1 MSIWKFLGLRGAP
14 QEPQEPQGDGGDTE
28 TVRKIVARLDHLP
41 EDKARFVAAF
51 AFMLSRVAHAD
62 LDISEDE
69 TRAMEQLV
77 VEPGGLPEEQAIIV
91 VQMAKTQ
98 NLLFGGTENYLVAK
112 EFNRIA
118 THEQKLSL
126 LHCLFAVGAADDSI
140 STTENNVVRQ
150 IADEL
155 ELEHPD
161 FIAVRSHFREH
172 LGVFRKPEAT
182 DQDDS

>member
-1 MSIWKFLGLRGAP
+1 MSILDFLGLKSTAP
-14 QEPQEPQGDGGDTE
+14 EPQDNRGETD
-28 TVRKIVARLDHLP
+28 TVRKIVARLDGLP

-62 LDISEDE
+62 LDISDEE
-69 TRAMEQLV
+69 TRAMEQIV
-77 VEPGGLPEEQAIIV
+77 VKPGGLPEEQATLV

-118 THEQKLSL
+118 TREQKLSL

-140 STTENNVVRQ
+140 SATENNVVRQ
-150 IADEL
+150 IAEEL
-155 ELEHPD
+155 NLEHAD
-161 FIAVRSHFREH
+161 FIAVRSRFREH
-172 LGVFRKPEAT
+172 LAVFQRPDST
-182 DQDDS
+182 D

>member
-1 MSIWKFLGLRGAP
+1 MSILDFLGLQSTAP
-14 QEPQEPQGDGGDTE
+14 EPQDNRGETD
-28 TVRKIVARLDHLP
+28 TVRKIVARLDGLP

-62 LDISEDE
+62 LDISDEE
-69 TRAMEQLV
+69 TRAMEQIV

-112 EFNRIA
+112 EFNRLA
-118 THEQKLSL
+118 TREQKLSL

-140 STTENNVVRQ
+140 SSTESNVVRQ
-150 IADEL
+150 IAEEL
-155 ELEHPD
+155 DLEHAD
-161 FIAVRSHFREH
+161 FIGVRSRFREH
-172 LGVFRKPEAT
+172 LAVFQKP
-182 DQDDS
+182 DSSN

>member
-1 MSIWKFLGLRGAP
+1 MSILDFLGFKSTAP
-14 QEPQEPQGDGGDTE
+14 EPQHNRGETD
-28 TVRKIVARLDHLP
+28 TVRKIVARLDGLP

-62 LDISEDE
+62 LDISDEE
-69 TRAMEQLV
+69 TRAMEQIV
-77 VEPGGLPEEQAIIV
+77 VEPGGLPEEQATLV

-118 THEQKLSL
+118 TREQKLSL

-140 STTENNVVRQ
+140 SATENNVVRQ
-150 IADEL
+150 IAEEL
-155 ELEHPD
+155 NLEHAD
-161 FIAVRSHFREH
+161 FIAVRSRFREH
-172 LGVFRKPEAT
+172 LAVFRRPDST
-182 DQDDS
+182 D

>member
-1 MSIWKFLGLRGAP
+1 MSILEMLGLRSASP
-14 QEPQEPQGDGGDTE
+14 EEPEERAETE
-28 TVRKIVARLDHLP
+28 TVRKIVGELDHLP
-41 EDKARFVAAF
+41 QERARFVAAF

-62 LDISEDE
+62 LDISDDE
-69 TRAMEQLV
+69 TRAMEELV
-77 VEPGGLPEEQAIIV
+77 IETGGLPEEQAIIV

-118 THEQKLSL
+118 TRDEKLSL

-140 STTENNVVRQ
+140 STTEDNVVRQ

-161 FIAVRSHFREH
+161 FIAVRSRFREQ
-172 LGVFRKPEAT
+172 LGVFQKSG
-182 DQDDS
+182 DGD

>member
-1 MSIWKFLGLRGAP
+1 MSILEFLGLRSAP
-14 QEPQEPQGDGGDTE
+14 EQAADQGGDTD
-28 TVRKIVARLDHLP
+28 TVRKIVSQLDHLP

-62 LDISEDE
+62 LDISDDE
-69 TRAMEQLV
+69 TRAMEQIV
-77 VEPGGLPEEQAIIV
+77 IERGGLPEEQAIIV

-118 THEQKLSL
+118 SREEKLSM

-155 ELEHPD
+155 DLEHAD
-161 FIAVRSHFREH
+161 FIAVRSRFREQ
-172 LGVFRKPEAT
+172 LAVFKDANPADGSR
-182 DQDDS
+182 

>member
-1 MSIWKFLGLRGAP
+1 MSILEFLGLRRAP
-14 QEPQEPQGDGGDTE
+14 EEVQEEHGQTD
-28 TVRKIVARLDHLP
+28 TVRKIVDQLNHLP
-41 EDKARFVAAF
+41 EERARLIAAF
-51 AFMLSRVAHAD
+51 AFILSRVAHAD
-62 LDISEDE
+62 LDISDE
-69 TRAMEQLV
+69 ETQAMESIV
-77 VEPGGLPEEQAIIV
+77 VEHGGLPEEQAIIV

-118 THEQKLSL
+118 TRENKLSL

-140 STTENNVVRQ
+140 SSTEDNVVRQ

-155 ELEHPD
+155 ELEHAD

-172 LGVFRKPEAT
+172 LGVFKEPDEDT
-182 DQDDS
+182 

>member
-1 MSIWKFLGLRGAP
+1 MSILDFLGLKSTAP
-14 QEPQEPQGDGGDTE
+14 EPQHNRGETD
-28 TVRKIVARLDHLP
+28 TVRKIVARLDGLP

-62 LDISEDE
+62 LDISDEE
-69 TRAMEQLV
+69 TRVMEQIV
-77 VEPGGLPEEQAIIV
+77 VEPGGLPEEQATIV

-118 THEQKLSL
+118 TREQKLSL

-140 STTENNVVRQ
+140 SATENNVVRQ
-150 IADEL
+150 IAEEL
-155 ELEHPD
+155 NLEHAD
-161 FIAVRSHFREH
+161 FIAVRSRFREH
-172 LGVFRKPEAT
+172 LAVFRRPDST
-182 DQDDS
+182 D

>member
-1 MSIWKFLGLRGAP
+1 MSILEFLGLKSAP
-14 QEPQEPQGDGGDTE
+14 EQATDQGGETE
-28 TVRKIVARLDHLP
+28 TVRKIVAELDHLP

-62 LDISEDE
+62 LDISDDE
-69 TRAMEQLV
+69 TRSMEQIV
-77 VEPGGLPEEQAIIV
+77 IEQGGLPEQQAIIV

-112 EFNRIA
+112 EFNRLA
-118 THEQKLSL
+118 SREEKLSM

-155 ELEHPD
+155 DLEHAD
-161 FIAVRSHFREH
+161 FIAVRSRFRQH
-172 LGVFRKPEAT
+172 LAVLKDASPADENR
-182 DQDDS
+182 